1 LAVGQDWGSEWSPRS
16 HAGWPCPFDWLNLMA
31 KKYLSLEEAAALVGI
46 SEEKLKEARAAGDI
60 RGFADR
66 GNWKFRQE
74 DLEELART
82 IQADSSPD
90 VPIFGGDNVLD
101 DDEGIA
107 EQPTTIRRSDSNVL
121 TDDDLA
127 GDEGASDS
135 GVRLVFDQALGGHSE
150 DSGSVDIPVSLSDS
164 SEEMVLAS
172 DDSEGGSIE
181 IPLSLGDSAE
191 ELHLDLDEGESSE
204 IALDFDRSDSDV
216 RLASDLDDE
225 SLADSSAD
233 VLVSGQVSDSDV
245 RLLAQDS
252 PAATDADSDVLSLD
266 GPDSGSDIAL
276 ASDVRVLKTDS
287 DSDVKLVGG
296 DSDSDVRL
304 LPADSDSDVKLA
316 KTEPGIILSAD
327 DDEEEEM
334 LELGGDSGISLDV
347 APDSGISLDMADD
360 SGIALDVG
368 TDSDIS
374 LAMDDDESITLD
386 VAADS
391 GISLDVPADSGIS
404 LDMPADSGISL
415 DASAT
420 EATIPVMS
428 LEKSSAETLV
438 QMPAFDSDDD
448 ESEFELGDLEG
459 DSSGDTSVLL
469 FDDDDATTA
478 GSAAT
483 VSRAGA
489 ESEETFDLEA
499 HDAFDDDDLG
509 DDVFDDDIE
518 DFADD
523 EEFMADDDAFD
534 DEFGGGDGASEFA
547 SPAPGVAM
555 APVEQEWGGVVFSAV
570 LLASLAMLLCGGVM
584 IDLVRFMWKSGE
596 NGAVA
601 GPLVQMLGM

>member
-1 LAVGQDWGSEWSPRS
+1 
-16 HAGWPCPFDWLNLMA
+16 MA
-31 KKYLSLEEAAALVGI
+31 KKYLSLEEAAALVGVT
-46 SEEKLKEARAAGDI
+46 EEQLKEARAAGDI

-74 DLEELART
+74 DLEEFART

-107 EQPTTIRRSDSNVL
+107 EQPTTIRKSDSNVL
-121 TDDDLA
+121 TDDELS

-135 GVRLVFDQALGGHSE
+135 GVRLVFDQDGS
-150 DSGSVDIPVSLSDS
+150 DDGSVDIPVSLSDS
-164 SEEMVLAS
+164 SEEMVLAAGP
-172 DDSEGGSIE
+172 DDGSESGSVD
-181 IPLSLGDSAE
+181 IPVSLGDSAE
-191 ELHLDLDEGESSE
+191 ELHLDLDEGESSD
-204 IALDFDRSDSDV
+204 IALDLDRSDSDV
-216 RLASDLDDE
+216 RLASDFDDE

-233 VLVSGQVSDSDV
+233 VLLSSQVSDSDV
-245 RLLAQDS
+245 RLLAQDT
-252 PAATDADSDVLSLD
+252 PAAATDT
-266 GPDSGSDIAL
+266 GSEIEL
-276 ASDVRVLKTDS
+276 TASPLTTDS
-287 DSDVKLVGG
+287 DSDVKLVGAE
-296 DSDSDVRL
+296 SDSDVRL
-304 LPADSDSDVKLA
+304 LPTDSDSDSDVKLA
-316 KTEPGIILSAD
+316 QTEAGIVLSAD
-327 DDEEEEM
+327 DDDEDGM

-347 APDSGISLDMADD
+347 DPDSGISLDMADD

-386 VAADS
+386 VATDS

-415 DASAT
+415 DGAAT
-420 EATIPVMS
+420 EATMPVMN
-428 LEKSSAETLV
+428 LEQSSADTLV
-438 QMPAFDSDDD
+438 QMPAFESDDD
-448 ESEFELGDLEG
+448 ESEFELGELEG

-469 FDDDDATTA
+469 FDDDDGTAA

-483 VSRAGA
+483 VNRVGA

-523 EEFMADDDAFD
+523 EEFMADEDAFD
-534 DEFGGGDGASEFA
+534 DEFGGGDDASEFA
-547 SPAPGVAM
+547 APSPGVAM

-570 LLASLAMLLCGGVM
+570 LLASIAMLLCGGVM
-584 IDLVRFMWKSGE
+584 LDLVRFMWKSGE

>member
-1 LAVGQDWGSEWSPRS
+1 
-16 HAGWPCPFDWLNLMA
+16 MA

-46 SEEKLKEARAAGDI
+46 SEEQLKEARAAGDI

-74 DLEELART
+74 DLEEFART

-101 DDEGIA
+101 DDDVIA
-107 EQPTTIRRSDSNVL
+107 EQPTTISKSDSNVL
-121 TDDDLA
+121 TDDDLL

-135 GVRLVFDQALGGHSE
+135 GVRLVFDDDLAGTSE
-150 DSGSVDIPVSLSDS
+150 DSGSVEIPVSLSDS
-164 SEEMVLAS
+164 SEEMALVS
-172 DDSEGGSIE
+172 DESEGGSVE
-181 IPLSLGDSAE
+181 IPLSLGDSAD
-191 ELHLDLDEGESSE
+191 ELHLDLDEGGSSD

-233 VLVSGQVSDSDV
+233 VLVSGQDSDSDV

-252 PAATDADSDVLSLD
+252 PAAADADSDVLSLD
-266 GPDSGSDIAL
+266 GTDSGSDIAL

-287 DSDVKLVGG
+287 DSDVKLVGAE
-296 DSDSDVRL
+296 SDSDVRL
-304 LPADSDSDVKLA
+304 LPADGDSDSDVKLA
-316 KTEPGIILSAD
+316 KTEAGIVLSAD
-327 DDEEEEM
+327 EDDDDGM
-334 LELGGDSGISLDV
+334 LELGGDSGIALDV
-347 APDSGISLDMADD
+347 DPDSGISLDMADD

-386 VAADS
+386 VASDS
-391 GISLDVPADSGIS
+391 GISLDIPADSGIS

-420 EATIPVMS
+420 EATIPVMN

-438 QMPAFDSDDD
+438 QMPAFEADDDD
-448 ESEFELGDLEG
+448 ESEFELGELEG

-483 VSRAGA
+483 VSRVGA

-547 SPAPGVAM
+547 APSPGVAM

-570 LLASLAMLLCGGVM
+570 LLASIAMLLCGGVM
-584 IDLVRFMWKSGE
+584 LDLVRFMWKSGE

>member
-1 LAVGQDWGSEWSPRS
+1 
-16 HAGWPCPFDWLNLMA
+16 MA
-31 KKYLSLEEAAALVGI
+31 KKYLSLEEAAAQIGI
-46 SEEKLKEARAAGDI
+46 TEEQLKDARARGDI
-60 RGFADR
+60 RGFNDR
-66 GNWKFRQE
+66 GSWKFRPA
-74 DLEELART
+74 DLDEYART
-82 IQADSSPD
+82 IQADSSPE

-101 DDEGIA
+101 DDDEIA
-107 EQPTTIRRSDSNVL
+107 EQPTKIRRSDSNIL

-127 GDEGASDS
+127 GTEGTSDS
-135 GVRLVFDQALGGHSE
+135 GVRLVFDQDLVSDQSD
-150 DSGSVDIPVSLSDS
+150 DSSSVDIPVSLGDS
-164 SEEMVLAS
+164 SEEMDLI
-172 DDSEGGSIE
+172 DDDGDSSGSVA

-191 ELHLDLDEGESSE
+191 ELHLDLDEGDSGDL
-204 IALDFDRSDSDV
+204 ALDLDRSDSDV
-216 RLASDLDDE
+216 KLASEADDE

-233 VLVSGQVSDSDV
+233 VLISGQVSDSDV
-245 RLLAQDS
+245 RLLAQDTPRAS
-252 PAATDADSDVLSLD
+252 ADLDSDVLSID
-266 GPDSGSDIAL
+266 GGGSGSDIAL
-276 ASDVRVLKTDS
+276 ASDIRVINTDS
-287 DSDVKLVGG
+287 DSDVKLVGA

-304 LPADSDSDVKLA
+304 LPAAGESDSDVKLGD
-316 KTEPGIILSAD
+316 TEAGIVLEAHAD
-327 DDEEEEM
+327 DESGM
-334 LELGGDSGISLDV
+334 LELGGDSGIALDV
-347 APDSGISLDMADD
+347 DPDSGISLDMADD

-404 LDMPADSGISL
+404 LDMPADSGLSL
-415 DASAT
+415 DSSAT
-420 EATIPVMS
+420 EATIPVMN
-428 LEKSSAETLV
+428 LDKSSSETLV
-438 QMPAFDSDDD
+438 QMPAYESDDD

-469 FDDDDATTA
+469 FDDDDVTA

-534 DEFGGGDGASEFA
+534 DEFGGGDTQGEYAAPS
-547 SPAPGVAM
+547 PGVAM

-570 LLASLAMLLCGGVM
+570 LLASIAMLLCGGVM

-596 NGAVA
+596 SGAIA
-601 GPLVQMLGM
+601 GPLVDMLGR

>member
-1 LAVGQDWGSEWSPRS
+1 
-16 HAGWPCPFDWLNLMA
+16 MA
-31 KKYLSLEEAAALVGI
+31 KKYLSLEEAAALVGVT
-46 SEEKLKEARAAGDI
+46 EEKLKEARAAGDI

-74 DLEELART
+74 DLEEFART

-107 EQPTTIRRSDSNVL
+107 EQPTTIRKSDSNVL
-121 TDDDLA
+121 TDDELS

-135 GVRLVFDQALGGHSE
+135 GVRLVFDQDGG
-150 DSGSVDIPVSLSDS
+150 DSSDDASVDIPVSLSDS
-164 SEEMVLAS
+164 SEEMVLAA
-172 DDSEGGSIE
+172 DAGDSSESGSVD
-181 IPLSLGDSAE
+181 IPVSLGDSAE
-191 ELHLDLDEGESSE
+191 ELHLDLDEGESTDL
-204 IALDFDRSDSDV
+204 ALDLDRSDSDV
-216 RLASDLDDE
+216 RLTSDLDDE

-233 VLVSGQVSDSDV
+233 VLMSGQVSDSDV
-245 RLLAQDS
+245 RLLAQDT
-252 PAATDADSDVLSLD
+252 PAAAADT
-266 GPDSGSDIAL
+266 GSEIEL
-276 ASDVRVLKTDS
+276 TASPLTTDS
-287 DSDVKLVGG
+287 DSDVKLVGA

-304 LPADSDSDVKLA
+304 LPADGDSDSDVKLTD
-316 KTEPGIILSAD
+316 TEAGIVLSGD
-327 DDEEEEM
+327 DDNDEEGM

-347 APDSGISLDMADD
+347 DPDSGISLDMADD

-415 DASAT
+415 DGSAT
-420 EATIPVMS
+420 EATVPVMD

-438 QMPAFDSDDD
+438 QMPAFESDDD
-448 ESEFELGDLEG
+448 ESEFELGELEG

-469 FDDDDATTA
+469 FDDDDATA
-478 GSAAT
+478 GGSAAT
-483 VSRAGA
+483 VNRVGA

-523 EEFMADDDAFD
+523 EEFMADEDAFD
-534 DEFGGGDGASEFA
+534 DEFDAGDGPSEFA
-547 SPAPGVAM
+547 APSPGVAM

-570 LLASLAMLLCGGVM
+570 LLASIAMLLCGGVM
-584 IDLVRFMWKSGE
+584 LDLVRFMWKSGE

>member
-1 LAVGQDWGSEWSPRS
+1 
-16 HAGWPCPFDWLNLMA
+16 MA
-31 KKYLSLEEAAALVGI
+31 KKYLSLEEAAALVGVT
-46 SEEKLKEARAAGDI
+46 EEQLKEARAAGDI

-74 DLEELART
+74 DLEEFART

-107 EQPTTIRRSDSNVL
+107 EQPTTIRKSDSNVL
-121 TDDDLA
+121 TDDELS

-135 GVRLVFDQALGGHSE
+135 GVRLVFDQDGS
-150 DSGSVDIPVSLSDS
+150 DDGSVDIPVSLSDS
-164 SEEMVLAS
+164 SEEMVLAAGP
-172 DDSEGGSIE
+172 DDGSESGSVD
-181 IPLSLGDSAE
+181 IPVSLGDSAE
-191 ELHLDLDEGESSE
+191 ELHLDLDEGESSD
-204 IALDFDRSDSDV
+204 IALDLDRSDCDV

-233 VLVSGQVSDSDV
+233 VLLSSQVSDSDV
-245 RLLAQDS
+245 RLLAQDT
-252 PAATDADSDVLSLD
+252 PAAATDT
-266 GPDSGSDIAL
+266 GSEIEL
-276 ASDVRVLKTDS
+276 TASPLTTDS
-287 DSDVKLVGG
+287 DSDVKLVGAE
-296 DSDSDVRL
+296 SDSDVRL
-304 LPADSDSDVKLA
+304 LPTDSDSDSDVKLA
-316 KTEPGIILSAD
+316 QTEAGIVLSAD
-327 DDEEEEM
+327 DDDEDGM

-347 APDSGISLDMADD
+347 DPDSGISLDMADD

-386 VAADS
+386 VATDS

-415 DASAT
+415 DGAAT
-420 EATIPVMS
+420 EATMPVMN
-428 LEKSSAETLV
+428 LEQSSADTLV
-438 QMPAFDSDDD
+438 QMPAFESDDD
-448 ESEFELGDLEG
+448 ESEFELGELEG

-469 FDDDDATTA
+469 FDDDDGTAA

-483 VSRAGA
+483 VNRVGA
-489 ESEETFDLEA
+489 ESEETFDYEA
-499 HDAFDDDDLG
+499 HYAFDDDLG

-523 EEFMADDDAFD
+523 EEFMADEDAFD
-534 DEFGGGDGASEFA
+534 DELGGGDDESGFT
-547 SPAPGVAM
+547 APPPNSM

-570 LLASLAMLLCGGVM
+570 LLASIAMLLCGGVM
-584 IDLVRFMWKSGE
+584 LDLVRFMWKSGE

>member
-1 LAVGQDWGSEWSPRS
+1 
-16 HAGWPCPFDWLNLMA
+16 MA

-74 DLEELART
+74 DLEEFART

-90 VPIFGGDNVLD
+90 VPIFGDDNVLD

-107 EQPTTIRRSDSNVL
+107 EQPTTIRKSDSNVL
-121 TDDDLA
+121 TDDELS

-135 GVRLVFDQALGGHSE
+135 GVRLVFDQDGSDDA
-150 DSGSVDIPVSLSDS
+150 SVDIPVSLSDS
-164 SEEMVLAS
+164 SEEMVLAADP
-172 DDSEGGSIE
+172 DDGSESGSVE

-191 ELHLDLDEGESSE
+191 ELHLDFDEGESSDL
-204 IALDFDRSDSDV
+204 ALVLDRSDSDV

-233 VLVSGQVSDSDV
+233 VLISSQVSDSDV
-245 RLLAQDS
+245 RLLSQDP
-252 PAATDADSDVLSLD
+252 PAGTDADSDVLSLD
-266 GPDSGSDIAL
+266 TGSSGSDIEV

-287 DSDVKLVGG
+287 DSDVKLVGA

-304 LPADSDSDVKLA
+304 LPEDGDSDSDVKLA
-316 KTEPGIILSAD
+316 KTEAGIVLSAD
-327 DDEEEEM
+327 DDDEDGM
-334 LELGGDSGISLDV
+334 LELGGDSGISLGLD
-347 APDSGISLDMADD
+347 PDSGISLDMADD

-374 LAMDDDESITLD
+374 LAMDDESITLD
-386 VAADS
+386 VESDS

-415 DASAT
+415 DGAAT
-420 EATIPVMS
+420 EATIPVMN
-428 LEKSSAETLV
+428 LEKSSADTLV
-438 QMPAFDSDDD
+438 QMPAFESDDD
-448 ESEFELGDLEG
+448 ESEFELGELEG

-469 FDDDDATTA
+469 FDDDDGTAA

-483 VSRAGA
+483 VSRVGA

-523 EEFMADDDAFD
+523 EEFMADEDAFD
-534 DEFGGGDGASEFA
+534 DEFGGGDDASEFA
-547 SPAPGVAM
+547 APSPGVAM

-570 LLASLAMLLCGGVM
+570 LLASIAMLLCGGVM

>member
-1 LAVGQDWGSEWSPRS
+1 
-16 HAGWPCPFDWLNLMA
+16 MA

-74 DLEELART
+74 DLEEFART

-90 VPIFGGDNVLD
+90 VPIFGDDNVLD

-107 EQPTTIRRSDSNVL
+107 EQPTTIRKSDSNVL
-121 TDDDLA
+121 TDDELS

-135 GVRLVFDQALGGHSE
+135 GVRLVFDQDGSDDA
-150 DSGSVDIPVSLSDS
+150 SVDIPVSLSDS
-164 SEEMVLAS
+164 SEEMVLAADP
-172 DDSEGGSIE
+172 DDGSESGSVE

-191 ELHLDLDEGESSE
+191 ELHLDFDEGESSDL
-204 IALDFDRSDSDV
+204 ALDLDRSDSDV

-233 VLVSGQVSDSDV
+233 VLISSQVSDSDV
-245 RLLAQDS
+245 RLLSQDP
-252 PAATDADSDVLSLD
+252 PAGTDADSDVLSLD
-266 GPDSGSDIAL
+266 TGSSGSDIEV

-287 DSDVKLVGG
+287 DSDVKLVGA

-304 LPADSDSDVKLA
+304 LPEDGDSDSDVKLA
-316 KTEPGIILSAD
+316 KTEAGIVLSAD
-327 DDEEEEM
+327 DDDEDGM
-334 LELGGDSGISLDV
+334 LELGGDSGISLDLD
-347 APDSGISLDMADD
+347 PDSGISLDMADD

-374 LAMDDDESITLD
+374 LAMDDESITLD
-386 VAADS
+386 VESDS

-415 DASAT
+415 DGAAT
-420 EATIPVMS
+420 EATIPVMN
-428 LEKSSAETLV
+428 LEKSSADTLV
-438 QMPAFDSDDD
+438 QMPAFESDDD
-448 ESEFELGDLEG
+448 ESEFELGELEG

-469 FDDDDATTA
+469 FDDDDGTAA

-483 VSRAGA
+483 VSRVGA

-523 EEFMADDDAFD
+523 EEFMADEDAFD
-534 DEFGGGDGASEFA
+534 DEFGGGDDASEFA
-547 SPAPGVAM
+547 APSPGVAM

-570 LLASLAMLLCGGVM
+570 LLASIAMLLCGGVM

>member
-1 LAVGQDWGSEWSPRS
+1 
-16 HAGWPCPFDWLNLMA
+16 MA
-31 KKYLSLEEAAALVGI
+31 KKYLSLEEAAAVVGV
-46 SEEKLKEARAAGDI
+46 SEERLKEARAAGDI

-74 DLEELART
+74 DLEEFART

-107 EQPTTIRRSDSNVL
+107 EQPTTIRKSDSNVL

-135 GVRLVFDQALGGHSE
+135 GVRLVFDQDNSDDA
-150 DSGSVDIPVSLSDS
+150 SVDIPVSLSDS
-164 SEEMVLAS
+164 SEEMVLAV
-172 DDSEGGSIE
+172 DDGDGTESGSID
-181 IPLSLGDSAE
+181 IPVSLGDSAE
-191 ELHLDLDEGESSE
+191 ELHLDLDEGDSSE
-204 IALDFDRSDSDV
+204 IALDLDRSDSDV

-233 VLVSGQVSDSDV
+233 VLMSSQVSDSDV
-245 RLLAQDS
+245 RLLSQD
-252 PAATDADSDVLSLD
+252 PPVQTDADSDVLSLD
-266 GPDSGSDIAL
+266 GGDSGSDIAV

-287 DSDVKLVGG
+287 DSDVKLVGA

-304 LPADSDSDVKLA
+304 LPADGDSDSDVKLA
-316 KTEPGIILSAD
+316 DTEAGIVLSTED
-327 DDEEEEM
+327 DDDDDGM

-347 APDSGISLDMADD
+347 DPDSGISLDMADD

-386 VAADS
+386 VATDS

-415 DASAT
+415 DGAAT
-420 EATIPVMS
+420 EATVPVMD
-428 LEKSSAETLV
+428 LEKSSPDTLV
-438 QMPAFDSDDD
+438 QMPAFESDDD
-448 ESEFELGDLEG
+448 ESEFELGELEG

-523 EEFMADDDAFD
+523 EEFMADEDAFD
-534 DEFGGGDGASEFA
+534 DEFDAGDGTSEFA
-547 SPAPGVAM
+547 APSPGVAM

-570 LLASLAMLLCGGVM
+570 LLASIAMLLCGGVM
-584 IDLVRFMWKSGE
+584 LDLVRFMWKSGE

>member
-1 LAVGQDWGSEWSPRS
+1 MD
-16 HAGWPCPFDWLNLMA
+16 LMA
-31 KKYLSLEEAAALVGI
+31 KKYLSLEEAAALVGV

-74 DLEELART
+74 DLEEYART

-90 VPIFGGDNVLD
+90 VPIFGGESVLD
-101 DDEGIA
+101 DDDSIA
-107 EQPTTIRRSDSNVL
+107 EQPTTIRKSDSNVL
-121 TDDDLA
+121 LDDDLA

-135 GVRLVFDQALGGHSE
+135 GVRLVFDQDGSDDA
-150 DSGSVDIPVSLSDS
+150 SVDIPVSLSDS
-164 SEEMVLAS
+164 SEEMVLAADPDDGS
-172 DDSEGGSIE
+172 DSGSVD

-191 ELHLDLDEGESSE
+191 ELHLDLDEGESSDL
-204 IALDFDRSDSDV
+204 ALDFDRSDSDV

-233 VLVSGQVSDSDV
+233 VLISSQVSDSDV
-245 RLLAQDS
+245 RLLSQDP
-252 PAATDADSDVLSLD
+252 PAGTGADSDVLSLNT
-266 GPDSGSDIAL
+266 GDSGSDIAV

-287 DSDVKLVGG
+287 DSDVKLVGA

-304 LPADSDSDVKLA
+304 LPDDGDSDSDVKLA
-316 KTEPGIILSAD
+316 KTEAGIVLSASD
-327 DDEEEEM
+327 DDEDGM

-347 APDSGISLDMADD
+347 DPDSGISLDMADD

-374 LAMDDDESITLD
+374 LAMDGDESITLD
-386 VAADS
+386 VASDS

-415 DASAT
+415 DGAAT
-420 EATIPVMS
+420 EATIPVMN
-428 LEKSSAETLV
+428 LERSSADTLV
-438 QMPAFDSDDD
+438 QMPAFESDDD
-448 ESEFELGDLEG
+448 ESEFELGELEG

-469 FDDDDATTA
+469 FDDDDGTAA

-483 VSRAGA
+483 VSRVGA

-534 DEFGGGDGASEFA
+534 DEFDAGDGTSEFA
-547 SPAPGVAM
+547 APSPGVAM
-555 APVEQEWGGVVFSAV
+555 APVEQEWGGAVFGAV
-570 LLASLAMLLCGGVM
+570 LLASIAMLLCGGVM

-601 GPLVQMLGM
+601 GPLVKMLGM

>member
-1 LAVGQDWGSEWSPRS
+1 
-16 HAGWPCPFDWLNLMA
+16 MA
-31 KKYLSLEEAAALVGI
+31 KKYLSLEEAAALVGV
-46 SEEKLKEARAAGDI
+46 SEEQLKEARAAGDI

-74 DLEELART
+74 DLEEFART

-107 EQPTTIRRSDSNVL
+107 EQPTTIRKSDSNVL
-121 TDDDLA
+121 TDDELS

-135 GVRLVFDQALGGHSE
+135 GVRLVFDQ
-150 DSGSVDIPVSLSDS
+150 DGSVDIPVSLSDS
-164 SEEMVLAS
+164 SEEMVLAAS
-172 DDSEGGSIE
+172 PDDGSESGSVD
-181 IPLSLGDSAE
+181 IPVSLGDSAD
-191 ELHLDLDEGESSE
+191 ELHLDLDEGDSSD
-204 IALDFDRSDSDV
+204 IALDLDRSDSDV

-233 VLVSGQVSDSDV
+233 VLMSSQVSDSDV

-252 PAATDADSDVLSLD
+252 PAAATDT
-266 GPDSGSDIAL
+266 GSEIEL
-276 ASDVRVLKTDS
+276 TASPLTTDS
-287 DSDVKLVGG
+287 DSDVKLVGAE
-296 DSDSDVRL
+296 SDSDVRL
-304 LPADSDSDVKLA
+304 LPTDSDSDSDVKLA
-316 KTEPGIILSAD
+316 ETEAGIVLSAD
-327 DDEEEEM
+327 DDDEDGM

-347 APDSGISLDMADD
+347 DPDSGISLDMADD

-386 VAADS
+386 VATDS

-415 DASAT
+415 DGAAT
-420 EATIPVMS
+420 EATMPVMN
-428 LEKSSAETLV
+428 LEQSSADTLV
-438 QMPAFDSDDD
+438 QMPAFESDDD
-448 ESEFELGDLEG
+448 ESEFELGELEG

-469 FDDDDATTA
+469 FDDDEATTA

-483 VSRAGA
+483 VNRVGA

-523 EEFMADDDAFD
+523 EEFMADEDAFD
-534 DEFGGGDGASEFA
+534 DEFGGGDDASEFA
-547 SPAPGVAM
+547 APSPGVAM

-570 LLASLAMLLCGGVM
+570 LLASIAMLLCGGVM
-584 IDLVRFMWKSGE
+584 LDLVRFMWKSGE